1 MEPHSSAYL
10 RLITKLTKENL
21 WLYILKMLMDRPMYA
36 YEITKTIQG
45 KFGFTTATITV
56 YVVLYKM
63 RREGLIQIAEERIVL
78 GKPERKY
85 YQITEK
91 GNREYVNGILFLEET
106 LGKLTHT
113 IQDVK
118 NV

>member
-1 MEPHSSAYL
+1 MVPHSSAYL

-36 YEITKTIQG
+36 YEINKMIQG
-45 KFGFTTATITV
+45 KFGFSTATITV

-63 RREGLIQIAEERIVL
+63 QREGLIQIAEEKAGL

-85 YQITEK
+85 YKITDQ
-91 GNREYVNGILFLEET
+91 GYHEYHDGVHFLEET
-106 LGKLTHT
+106 LLKLTQT

>member
-1 MEPHSSAYL
+1 MESHSSAYF
-10 RLITKLTKENL
+10 RLIRKLTKENL
-21 WLYILKMLMDRPMYA
+21 WLYILKLLQDRPMYA
-36 YEITKTIQG
+36 YEIYKTIHRQ
-45 KFGFTTATITV
+45 FGFTTATITV

-63 RREGLIQIAEERIVL
+63 QRERLIQLAEERTVK

-85 YQITEK
+85 YQLTEK
-91 GNREYVNGILFLEET
+91 GYQEYVKGILFLEET
-106 LGKLTHT
+106 LGKLTHS

>member
-1 MEPHSSAYL
+1 
-10 RLITKLTKENL
+10 
-21 WLYILKMLMDRPMYA
+21 MYA
-36 YEITKTIQG
+36 YEIYKTIHGQ
-45 KFGFTTATITV
+45 FGFTTATITV

-63 RREGLIQIAEERIVL
+63 QREGLIQLAEEKTAT

-85 YQITEK
+85 YQITKK
-91 GNREYVNGILFLEET
+91 GYHEYVNGIVFLEET

-113 IQDVK
+113 IQDIK